1 MNKAFLLT
9 ICLLLTSFTGCMG
22 NSEDND
28 DLTSEIEKL
37 TEENKELNEQLANQ
51 TEDNSDL
58 TSDIANLN
66 EQIQTGTEEN
76 DALISEIANL
86 AAQIQ
91 NLNEQMQNGTVDN
104 SELQSQIENLT
115 AQLEKLKL
123 ISFKPTT
130 KSQLKAAFSL
140 WFHDSDLSNHTFGE
154 IETWDV
160 SNITDMSGM
169 FSGAESFNQDISGW
183 DVSSEKEMY

>member
-86 AAQIQ
+86 TA
-91 NLNEQMQNGTVDN
+91 
-104 SELQSQIENLT
+104 QIENLNERISILLPFQPQNKDELSK
-115 AQLEKLKL
+115 AKYVLEM
-123 ISFKPTT
+123 
-130 KSQLKAAFSL
+130 
-140 WFHDSDLSNHTFGE
+140 FH
-154 IETWDV
+154 
-160 SNITDMSGM
+160 
-169 FSGAESFNQDISGW
+169 
-183 DVSSEKEMY
+183 